1 MVNSEAHKREL
12 MDKAFQVGFEY
23 EKKYGGC
30 AQCCFV
36 ALQVVLARRE
46 PETDA
51 AFRALSTMAGGV
63 AGMGD
68 GSCGAY
74 LGAAAFIGYLAGRT
88 RDQVAD
94 PGVEQVSDEQRSA
107 RYGRSCGPADALVM
121 KLYRQFIDKYGTV
134 VCHQIH
140 RKLIGRPFFNK
151 DPEEYLKFQAAGAYD
166 QACTGVVGDTARWTV
181 EVLAD
186 SGLI

>member
-12 MDKAFQVGFEY
+12 TERAFQVGFEY

-30 AQCCFV
+30 AQCCFA
-36 ALQVVLARRE
+36 ALQVVLDRRE
-46 PETDA
+46 PEANA
-51 AFRALSTMAGGV
+51 AFRMLSTMAGGC
-63 AGMGD
+63 ASMGD

-88 RDQVAD
+88 RDEIAD
-94 PGVEQVSDEQRSA
+94 PGVEQVSDEERSA
-107 RYGRSCGPADALVM
+107 RYGELCGRADAVAI

-134 VCHQIH
+134 VCHSIH
-140 RKLIGRPFFNK
+140 RKLFGRPFFTK
-151 DPEEYLKFQAAGAYD
+151 DPEEYQKFQAAGAYD
-166 QACTGVVGDTARWTV
+166 QACTSVVGDTARWTI

-186 SGLI
+186 TGLI